1 MSDTSIVEMPTRWML
16 GRIHRATITRRRI
29 GLVRRL
35 VIDAELL
42 RRAGLAHLRE
52 VEVTAMD
59 RPATATFRLVA
70 GPSGSHEICLRDL
83 PTGRFRVGDRLVIC
97 GYAAAGDQ
105 VPIRPR
111 LLVLGPH
118 NIVLSAST

>member
-1 MSDTSIVEMPTRWML
+1 MTDAPTVELPVRWML

-35 VIDAELL
+35 VIDSELL
-42 RRAGLAHLRE
+42 LCSGLAHLRE

-59 RPATATFRLVA
+59 RPATATFRVTA
-70 GPSGSHEICLRDL
+70 GPAGSHEICLRDL

-118 NIVLSAST
+118 NIVLSEAR